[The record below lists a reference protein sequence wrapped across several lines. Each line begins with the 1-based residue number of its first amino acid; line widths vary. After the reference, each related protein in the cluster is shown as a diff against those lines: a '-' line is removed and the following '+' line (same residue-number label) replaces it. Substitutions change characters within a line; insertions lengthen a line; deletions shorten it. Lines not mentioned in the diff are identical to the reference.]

1 MSIVITY
8 LAYLLVSI
16 ALTLLAGRTLARNGR
31 LFLLDV
37 LGTDGPAEAISNL
50 LVVAFYLIN
59 LGFVALT
66 MRTAGEIGSAR
77 AAIQLLAA
85 KIGEVLL
92 VLGALYLVDI
102 MVLTRLRRRLR
113 LQSPPRAAAAAAGRA
128 AVPAGRAA
136 GPASASASAPAPG
149 PATTPAPARAG
160 QPAGAGQALWRQ
172 SARKAAQ

>member
-1 MSIVITY
+1 MSFVITY

-16 ALTLLAGRTLARNGR
+16 ALTLLVGRALARNGR

-37 LGTDGPAEAISNL
+37 FGTDDPAEAISNL

-66 MRTAGEIGSAR
+66 VRTAGDIGSAR
-77 AAIQLLAA
+77 AAIQLLAT

-113 LQSPPRAAAAAAGRA
+113 LQPPPGAVAAAAGQA
-128 AVPAGRAA
+128 SVPAGRAA
-136 GPASASASAPAPG
+136 GPA
-149 PATTPAPARAG
+149 PARAPASERASARAD
-160 QPAGAGQALWRQ
+160 QAAGAGQALWRP
-172 SARKAAQ
+172 SLSKAAR